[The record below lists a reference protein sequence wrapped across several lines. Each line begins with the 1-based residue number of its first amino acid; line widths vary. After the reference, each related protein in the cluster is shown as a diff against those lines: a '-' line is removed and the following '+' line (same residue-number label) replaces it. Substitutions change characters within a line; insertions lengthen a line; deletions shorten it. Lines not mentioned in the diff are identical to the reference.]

1 MPHIAVVWIS
11 QNRATILGFRDLNT
25 HPTISHLESEVE
37 DRSHVPED
45 RQTAVPYSA
54 RHSHNQTTLERRRHT
69 ELKHF
74 FEDIAGKI
82 RSADQ
87 ILIIG
92 PGEVKIE
99 FKTFLERS
107 KSNASKLIG
116 LETCDK
122 MFDEDLVKWVVPVI
136 KTHQPLK

>member
-1 MPHIAVVWIS
+1 
-11 QNRATILGFRDLNT
+11 
-25 HPTISHLESEVE
+25 
-37 DRSHVPED
+37 
-45 RQTAVPYSA
+45 
-54 RHSHNQTTLERRRHT
+54 
-69 ELKHF
+69 LKHF